1 MQFQVGDELAQ
12 NHVPFGLVRFPC
24 LRPLMVKHMVFPTFI
39 LCVILMVALD
49 MLDQGTVP
57 VAKVLPPLVVV
68 RLAVHG
74 EVDAE
79 LGLVVARLVLHG
91 VVQGF
96 ENDIRLG
103 KGQLLPIPQVGTLAP
118 NDRNKRL
125 GVRVK
130 KKRGRVCDLT
140 LHPHFHRNIHTA
152 VL

>member
-1 MQFQVGDELAQ
+1 
-12 NHVPFGLVRFPC
+12 
-24 LRPLMVKHMVFPTFI
+24 MVKHMVFPAFV

-79 LGLVVARLVLHG
+79 LGLVIARFVPHG
-91 VVQGF
+91 VVQGL

-103 KGQLLPIPQVGTLAP
+103 KGQLLPIPA
-118 NDRNKRL
+118 
-125 GVRVK
+125 
-130 KKRGRVCDLT
+130 GR
-140 LHPHFHRNIHTA
+140 RSRSK
-152 VL
+152 

>member
-12 NHVPFGLVRFPC
+12 NHVPFSHFLLPALYTRPFNDAPFPAF
-24 LRPLMVKHMVFPTFI
+24 R
-39 LCVILMVALD
+39 LCVILVVALD
-49 MLDQGTVP
+49 MLNQGTVP
-57 VAKVLPPLVVV
+57 IAKILPSLVVI

-79 LGLVVARLVLHG
+79 LGLVIARFILHG
-91 VVQGF
+91 VVQGL
-96 ENDIRLG
+96 ENGVRLG
-103 KGQLLPIPQVGTLAP
+103 KGHLLSIPQVGALAP

-130 KKRGRVCDLT
+130 ENWGRFRNLT

-152 VL
+152 ML

>member
-1 MQFQVGDELAQ
+1 MQFQIGDELAQ
-12 NHVPFGLVRFPC
+12 NHVPFGHFLFPALHAC
-24 LRPLMVKHMVFPTFI
+24 PLNDTLFPAFR
-39 LCVILMVALD
+39 LCVVFVVALD

-79 LGLVVARLVLHG
+79 LGLVIARFIPHG
-91 VVQGF
+91 VVQGL
-96 ENDIRLG
+96 ENGVRLG
-103 KGQLLPIPQVGTLAP
+103 KGHLLPIPQVGALAP

-125 GVRVK
+125 GIRVK
-130 KKRGRVCDLT
+130 ENWGRFRNLT
-140 LHPHFHRNIHTA
+140 LHPHFHRNIHAA